1 MQPEEVICPSLVD
14 MDLLQC
20 LSLPIIPRRE
30 RARLLERLRDVG
42 FDSFEMWSGGVCD
55 TNKIPLECLETWG
68 ETGERRRKRKEVRDN
83 ES

>member
-1 MQPEEVICPSLVD
+1 MQPEAVICPSLVD

-68 ETGERRRKRKEVRDN
+68 ETGDWRLEREGGRGRK
-83 ES
+83 